1 MLPLSKSWFA
11 RWTWASQPWL
21 FTEQEQTSA
30 SRTWWNSRV
39 CSNHPSAGN
48 CNVSHSRVLY
58 CSHCLSLGATHTL
71 LLRYACTDAF
81 IYLFIYFCATTVA
94 NKSLPLF
101 SARSCSRLSDW
112 PGCLPCQASQASS
125 LQTLG
130 AFKDTKKQTQDT
142 ILKDNCERLNNR
154 MKKEQCSGSVAYRL
168 SPGLSG
174 VRTSWALWSFLC
186 WQ

>member
-101 SARSCSRLSDW
+101 SSLPVPA
-112 PGCLPCQASQASS
+112 PGSLTDQAAFPAKPLRHPPC
-125 LQTLG
+125 
-130 AFKDTKKQTQDT
+130 K
-142 ILKDNCERLNNR
+142 
-154 MKKEQCSGSVAYRL
+154 
-168 SPGLSG
+168 LSG
-174 VRTSWALWSFLC
+174 PSKIQKSRHRTQSWRTTVKD
-186 WQ
+186 